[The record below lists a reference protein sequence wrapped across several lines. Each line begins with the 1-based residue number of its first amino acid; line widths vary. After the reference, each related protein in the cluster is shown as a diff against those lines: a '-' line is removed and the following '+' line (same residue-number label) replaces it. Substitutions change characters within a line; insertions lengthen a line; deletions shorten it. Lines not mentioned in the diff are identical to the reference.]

1 MVYHSYLERQRM
13 VPETAGIK
21 ETPVPENQESGEFVF
36 SQTAFLFCGG
46 CDQCDSALPECK
58 KRKEAH
64 LLKILRYFNA

>member
-21 ETPVPENQESGEFVF
+21 KRRFLKNQESGEFVF
-36 SQTAFLFCGG
+36 SQTAFLFVA
-46 CDQCDSALPECK
+46 DVISAILLYRSA